1 MNWEKFQDN
10 VYSLVERQN
19 QLKVEHKQYALS
31 YAENILNAIDEGYR
45 MGLDTRTSVRSQLL
59 YVISN
64 LTGAPREDLEEL
76 CSLANE
82 VDIDL
87 SGVIREIL

>member
-1 MNWEKFQDN
+1 MNWEKFQDSIFC
-10 VYSLVERQN
+10 VVERQDAS
-19 QLKVEHKQYALS
+19 KVPFKKYALS

-45 MGLDTRTSVRSQLL
+45 MGLDTRSSVKSQLL

-64 LTGAPREDLEEL
+64 LNGASRKDLEEL

-82 VDIDL
+82 IDVDI
-87 SGVIREIL
+87 SEAIRELL